1 MPSRRLGETESVE
14 EESMEQKGALAKRTS
29 SQGYFGNEA
38 GVECKAQAIQCLGE
52 VGQRN

>member
-14 EESMEQKGALAKRTS
+14 KESMEQKGALAKRTS

-38 GVECKAQAIQCLGE
+38 GVECKAQVIQCLGE